1 MSEPRALP
9 QDYLPAEHV
18 LRDLRLWSDPGA
30 EPPRAGIPVEAA
42 ISGRGGACSAGALA
56 VLVDVVAGGAAL
68 REAEGE
74 RSRSWV
80 ATSDLRVHWLSPVSA
95 GELVARAEPLRS
107 GRTSIVTE
115 VEVGAAGA
123 RVAHAAVGF
132 SRLPAQGDYQT
143 RPREPRV
150 ARIDWGAGRAGFA
163 GPWSERFGALVRDAE
178 AGVVELPLTPYV
190 GNSLG
195 GLQGGISVALLDLAA
210 EAAASAR
217 LGPAVATR
225 DLAVHFLAI
234 GRSGPLR
241 TSARV
246 LRRDRDAVLL
256 RVELRDTG
264 AGDRLCALAS
274 ATVGAPEP

>member
-9 QDYLPAEHV
+9 QDYPPAEHV
-18 LRDLRLWSDPGA
+18 LRDLRLWSDPEA
-30 EPPRAGIPVEAA
+30 EPPRAGLPVGA
-42 ISGRGGACSAGALA
+42 SLFGWGGACSAGALA
-56 VLVDVVAGGAAL
+56 VLVDVVAGAAAL
-68 REAEGE
+68 RSAGGD
-74 RSRSWV
+74 WI
-80 ATSDLRVHWLSPVSA
+80 ATSDLRVHWLLPVSA

-107 GRTSIVTE
+107 GRTSIVIE
-115 VEVGAAGA
+115 VEVEAAGA

-143 RPREPRV
+143 RRREPGV

-210 EAAASAR
+210 EAAAGAC

-264 AGDRLCALAS
+264 AGDRLCVVGS
-274 ATVGAPEP
+274 ATVGAPQS